1 MSWKPIEKVMR
12 WRKPAEHWSR
22 QTGCP
27 AALILAVIQQE
38 SGGDPNAIRYE
49 PEYERRYT
57 KRCKEAAAVCG
68 CTVAEAATSFGV
80 MQLMLPLAVGYGAK
94 TIADVL
100 DPDKNIRF
108 GAAHLGVL
116 LKKELKRRSD
126 PVSEALGVH
135 HDINSAVIRAVA
147 GQYNGGGSDSA
158 YARNV
163 CALWQRYTEYLTGK
177 E

>member
-1 MSWKPIEKVMR
+1 MNSNIER
-12 WRKPAEHWSR
+12 WLKLSQYWGQQAS
-22 QTGCP
+22 CP
-27 AALILAVIQQE
+27 AALILAVVQQE
-38 SGGDPNAIRYE
+38 SGGNPDATRYE
-49 PEYERRYT
+49 PGYEQRYRS
-57 KRCKEAAAVCG
+57 RCMEAAKACG
-68 CTVAEAATSFGV
+68 CTVSQAATSYGL

-94 TIADVL
+94 SIADVL
-100 DPDKNIRF
+100 NPDKNIRF

-116 LKKELKRRSD
+116 LQKELKRRSD

-163 CALWQRYTEYLTGK
+163 CALWQRYTEYLRK